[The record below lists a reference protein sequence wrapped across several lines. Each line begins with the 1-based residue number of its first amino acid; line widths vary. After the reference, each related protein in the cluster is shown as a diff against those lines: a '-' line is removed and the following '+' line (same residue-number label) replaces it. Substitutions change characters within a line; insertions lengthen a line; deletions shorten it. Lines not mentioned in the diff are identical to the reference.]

1 MSGSQSDWPVR
12 NDPRDDQV
20 VQSLR
25 LMLNNLLAG
34 AIGPDDPR
42 AADRV
47 LMRRIRIIN
56 NCALIG
62 FVTMPV
68 FIVMNLGLH
77 KWFAVAMQLLS
88 LGISAITL
96 MCIRRGHSI
105 TMMMHLQL
113 ISLLVLMAFAGA
125 QMGGA
130 HGPGKA
136 WVLVLPVYAGLVGG
150 IAVSAIY
157 AALSVALVTT
167 FVMVD
172 RLGITLTNTVPV
184 SLYNILDTGSV
195 LMVMGVLFAMVWSFR
210 SAQEEAEET
219 LLAANRQLERARDFA
234 EAATRAKS
242 TFLANMSHEI
252 RTPMNG
258 VIGMTDLL
266 LETQLDSTQH
276 EYADTIRSSADSLL
290 AVINDILDFSKI
302 EAGRLEFESIEMD
315 LRGQIEDVG
324 SALALSAATKN
335 LELIVDIHPEVP
347 EKLIGDPQRIR
358 QCVLNIAS
366 NAIKFTQAG
375 EIVMDVSV
383 IGHDE
388 EGRTLM
394 RFAVSDTGIGTAPEV
409 QRRLFQP
416 FMQADPSTTRN
427 FGGTGLG
434 LSIVRRLVELMGGKV
449 GVKSAPGEGSTFWF
463 ILPLTAAADA
473 SGARTVPNEEPCY
486 RMLVVDDNRTN
497 ASVIQEQLLRAHHQ
511 VETASNGAHALQL
524 LRKAVDSP
532 HPFDVVVADSR
543 MPEMDGAA
551 LAEQVRA
558 EPRFTH
564 LRLIMLTT
572 LSEVTNPQRLAELG
586 VAQCLSKPV
595 RERELLQCLRELPAR
610 TAISGQLQSERPGKQ
625 RHGVAQNASPQFSAR
640 VLLVEDNLVNQKV
653 ARRFLERL
661 GCEVTIAG
669 DGLEGVRECA
679 SGSFELVLMDL
690 QMPRMGGM
698 MATEKI
704 RNMEGSERH
713 TPIVAL
719 TANAMTGQR
728 ELCLAAG
735 MDEFLTKP
743 IDPAQLRDI
752 LQRFAP
758 RAAEASTT
766 DLDCADTRHLAD
778 ASRIANVIDLAQLEQ
793 ITEGDSAF
801 ARELAETY
809 IISSEQIVGRMRTGV
824 AQGNGILVRQSAHQ
838 LAGASAN
845 MCATPLYDLCKALEG
860 EAQSLPQTGLAA
872 AVDRISVEVVRGA
885 EELRQYLAAARS
897 AA

>member
-1 MSGSQSDWPVR
+1 M
-12 NDPRDDQV
+12 
-20 VQSLR
+20 QSLR
-25 LMLNNLLAG
+25 LTLSNLVAG
-34 AIGPDDPR
+34 GIGPGDPR

-56 NCALIG
+56 RCALIG
-62 FVTMPV
+62 FLVT
-68 FIVMNLGLH
+68 FIFMGMNLGLH
-77 KWFAVAMQLLS
+77 KWFALSMQLLGV
-88 LGISAITL
+88 GINVITL
-96 MCIRRGHSI
+96 VCIRRGHS
-105 TMMMHLQL
+105 TTAMMHLQL
-113 ISLLVLMAFAGA
+113 LSLLAMMAFAGV

-136 WVLVLPVYAGLVGG
+136 WLLVLPVYAGLVGG
-150 IAVSAIY
+150 VAVSAVY
-157 AALSVALVTT
+157 AALSVALVGAFT
-167 FVMVD
+167 MLD
-172 RLGITLTNTVPV
+172 RLGFALPNTVPV
-184 SLYNILDTGSV
+184 SLYGVFDTVAV
-195 LMVMGVLFAMVWSFR
+195 LMVMCVLFAMVWSFR
-210 SAQEEAEET
+210 RAQEEAEET
-219 LLAANRQLERARDFA
+219 LLSANRQLERARDFA

-266 LETQLDSTQH
+266 LETPLDPTQH
-276 EYADTIRSSADSLL
+276 EYADTIRSSANSLL
-290 AVINDILDFSKI
+290 VVINDILDFSKI
-302 EAGRLEFESIEMD
+302 EAGRLELESIDMD
-315 LRGQIEDVG
+315 LRSQIDDVG
-324 SALALSAATKN
+324 SVLALPAAVKN
-335 LELIVDIHPEVP
+335 LELIVDVHPEVP
-347 EKLIGDPQRIR
+347 EKLLGDPQRIR

-366 NAIKFTQAG
+366 NAIKFTSAG
-375 EIVMDVSV
+375 EIVIDVSV

-388 EGRTLM
+388 QGRILT

-449 GVKSAPGEGSTFWF
+449 GVKSAAGEGSTFWF
-463 ILPLTAAADA
+463 IVPLAVAADA
-473 SGARTVPNEEPCY
+473 MAATMPPEEPRY

-497 ASVIQEQLLRAHHQ
+497 ASVIQEQLLRARHQ
-511 VETASNGAHALQL
+511 AETASSGAQALQL
-524 LRKAVDSP
+524 LRAALDSP
-532 HPFDVVVADSR
+532 QPFDVVVADLR

-551 LAEQVRA
+551 FAEQVRA
-558 EPRFTH
+558 EPRFAQ
-564 LRLIMLTT
+564 LQMVMLTT
-572 LSEVTNPQRLAELG
+572 LSEVSDPQRLAALG

-595 RERELLQCLRELPAR
+595 RERELLQCLRALQAR
-610 TAISGQLQSERPGKQ
+610 APLSISGQLQPERLDSERRPP
-625 RHGVAQNASPQFSAR
+625 VQNVVPQFCAR

-669 DGLEGVRECA
+669 DGLEGVRACTA
-679 SGSFELVLMDL
+679 SRFELVLMDL

-719 TANAMTGQR
+719 TANAMAGQR

-743 IDPAQLRDI
+743 IDTAQLRAI
-752 LQRFAP
+752 LQRFVPRSPEAGIVEVASVNTRQQPAP
-758 RAAEASTT
+758 PGAT
-766 DLDCADTRHLAD
+766 
-778 ASRIANVIDLAQLEQ
+778 NVIDLAQLDEV
-793 ITEGDSAF
+793 TDGDAAF

-809 IISSEQIVGRMRTGV
+809 IISSAQIVGRMRTGIEE
-824 AQGNGILVRQSAHQ
+824 GNRIMVRQSVHQ

-860 EAQSLPQTGLAA
+860 QADSLAQAALAD
-872 AVDRISVEVVRGA
+872 AVDRIAVEVVRGA
-885 EELRQYLAAARS
+885 EELRHYLAAVRS